1 MIRIDGS
8 TGEGGGQMLRTA
20 LSLSLVTGQPFVIE
34 QIRARREKP
43 GLLRQHLT
51 AVMAATE
58 IGSAKVDGATLG
70 SKTLTFVPG
79 RIRAGEYRFAVGTA
93 GSSTLVFQTVLPALM
108 TASGSSRLV
117 IEGGTHNT
125 QAPPFDFLAKTFLPV
140 LSQLGPRISVKLDRY
155 GFYPAGGGR
164 FSAEIEPCVKLS
176 PVSMNNRGEIKH
188 RRATAIVANLARH
201 IGQREIETIGHSLG
215 WGGESCEIIET
226 KDSTG
231 PGNVVLIELGSDSVT
246 AVFSGFG
253 RLGASAEKVASEAA
267 GAARSYL
274 AFDAFA
280 DEHLADQLLLP
291 FALAGGGSF
300 TATKLSQHC
309 CTNMEVIAL
318 FVPVVFAVEERDRC
332 VQIEI
337 QQAKENLLA
346 QQRK

>member
-20 LSLSLVTGQPFVIE
+20 LSLSLVTNQPFRIE
-34 QIRARREKP
+34 NIRAKREKP

-58 IGSAKVDGATLG
+58 IGSAKVEGAVLG
-70 SKTLTFVPG
+70 SKILTFSPG
-79 RIRAGEYRFAVGTA
+79 KACHGEFHFAVGTA
-93 GSSTLVFQTVLPALM
+93 GSSTLVFQTILPALM
-108 TASGSSRLV
+108 TASGPSRLV

-140 LSQLGPRISVKLDRY
+140 LNQLGAKVSVKLERY

-164 FSAEIEPCVKLS
+164 FIAEVEPCAKLS
-176 PVSMNNRGEIKH
+176 PISMTDRGAIKH

-201 IGQREIETIGHSLG
+201 IAQREIETLAHSLG
-215 WGGESCEIIET
+215 WGSEWCEIIET
-226 KDSTG
+226 KDSAG
-231 PGNVVLIELGSDSVT
+231 PGNVVLIELGSDSIT
-246 AVFSGFG
+246 EVFSGFG

-274 AFDAFA
+274 ASDAFA
-280 DEHLADQLLLP
+280 GEHLADQLLLP

-300 TATKLSQHC
+300 TATKLSQHSR
-309 CTNMEVIAL
+309 TNMEVIAL
-318 FVPVVFAVEERDRC
+318 FIPAVFAVEEKDRC
-332 VQIEI
+332 IRIEV
-337 QQAKENLLA
+337 KKN
-346 QQRK
+346 

>member
-34 QIRARREKP
+34 KIRAKREKP

-58 IGSAKVDGATLG
+58 IGSAKVDGAALG
-70 SKTLTFVPG
+70 SKTLTFAPCKV
-79 RIRAGEYRFAVGTA
+79 RAGEYRFAVGTA
-93 GSSTLVFQTVLPALM
+93 GSSTLVFQTILPALM

-117 IEGGTHNT
+117 IGGGTHNT

-140 LSQLGPRISVKLDRY
+140 LSQLGPRVSVKLERY

-164 FSAEIEPCVKLS
+164 FIAEIEPCSKLS

-201 IGQREIETIGHSLG
+201 IAQREVETVGHSLG
-215 WGGESCEIIET
+215 WSGESCEIIET
-226 KDSTG
+226 KDSAG
-231 PGNVVLIELGSDSVT
+231 PGNVVLIELGSASVT
-246 AVFSGFG
+246 VVFSGFG
-253 RLGASAEKVASEAA
+253 RLGASAEKVALEAA
-267 GAARSYL
+267 GVARSYL
-274 AFDAFA
+274 ASDAVA

-309 CTNMEVIAL
+309 RTNMEVIAL

-337 QQAKENLLA
+337 QQA
-346 QQRK
+346 